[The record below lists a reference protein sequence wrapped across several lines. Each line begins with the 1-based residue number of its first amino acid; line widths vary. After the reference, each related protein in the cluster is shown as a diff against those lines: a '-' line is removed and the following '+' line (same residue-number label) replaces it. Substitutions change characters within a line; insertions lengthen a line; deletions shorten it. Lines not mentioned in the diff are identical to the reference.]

1 MKAKEKVRKANLT
14 QWSTKFQDQASSGL
28 TVKEWCS
35 QNNVSVYAFYYWK
48 RIAKEAYVDSIIPDI
63 VPVASSLPA
72 FGESPAV
79 DTPQQLPNSRDLYN
93 FSKSSS
99 HDTITISV
107 GDTRIEI
114 GSSASDEMILAI
126 VKAVRYA

>member
-1 MKAKEKVRKANLT
+1 MRVKEKVRKANLT
-14 QWSTKFQDQASSGL
+14 QWSTKFQEQASSGL

-35 QNNVSVYAFYYWK
+35 QNNISVHAFYYWK

-63 VPVASSLPA
+63 VPVASSLSTFSEA
-72 FGESPAV
+72 SAV
-79 DTPQQLPNSRDLYN
+79 NTPQQLPNSRDLYN
-93 FSKSSS
+93 FSKSTS
-99 HDTITISV
+99 HDAITISI
-107 GDTRIEI
+107 GDTHIEI

>member
-72 FGESPAV
+72 FSETSAN
-79 DTPQQLPNSRDLYN
+79 TPQQLPDSRDLYN
-93 FSKSSS
+93 FSKSTS
-99 HDTITISV
+99 HDSITISV

>member
-63 VPVASSLPA
+63 VPVASSLTA
-72 FGESPAV
+72 FSKPSA
-79 DTPQQLPNSRDLYN
+79 DTPQQLPGSRDLYN
-93 FSKSSS
+93 FSKSTS

-107 GDTRIEI
+107 GDTHIEI

>member
-14 QWSTKFQDQASSGL
+14 QWSTKFQDQAASGL

-35 QNNVSVYAFYYWK
+35 QNNISVYAFYYWK

-72 FGESPAV
+72 FNESSAV
-79 DTPQQLPNSRDLYN
+79 DTPQQLPNSRELYN
-93 FSKSSS
+93 FSKSAS

>member
-35 QNNVSVYAFYYWK
+35 QNNISIYAFYYWK

-63 VPVASSLPA
+63 VPVAPSLPTLNDPV
-72 FGESPAV
+72 S
-79 DTPQQLPNSRDLYN
+79 DSQHDSRDLYN
-93 FSKSSS
+93 FSKSTTQDKVS
-99 HDTITISV
+99 ISI

-114 GSSASDEMILAI
+114 GSSASDELILAI

>member
-63 VPVASSLPA
+63 VPVTSSLPA
-72 FGESPAV
+72 FSETSI
-79 DTPQQLPNSRDLYN
+79 DTPQQLPDSRDLYN
-93 FSKSSS
+93 FSKSTS

>member
-1 MKAKEKVRKANLT
+1 MKAKEKVRKATLT

-72 FGESPAV
+72 FSEPSA
-79 DTPQQLPNSRDLYN
+79 DTPQQLQDSRDLYN
-93 FSKSSS
+93 FSKSTS

-114 GSSASDEMILAI
+114 GSSTSDEMILAI

>member
-72 FGESPAV
+72 FSETSV
-79 DTPQQLPNSRDLYN
+79 DTPQQLPDSRDLYN
-93 FSKSSS
+93 FSKSTS

-114 GSSASDEMILAI
+114 GSSSSDEMILAI

>member
-72 FGESPAV
+72 FSETSV
-79 DTPQQLPNSRDLYN
+79 DTPQQLPDSRDLYN
-93 FSKSSS
+93 FSKSTS

-126 VKAVRYA
+126 VKAVLYA

>member
-1 MKAKEKVRKANLT
+1 MRVKEKVRKANLT
-14 QWSTKFQDQASSGL
+14 QWSTKFQEQASSGL

-72 FGESPAV
+72 FSETSV
-79 DTPQQLPNSRDLYN
+79 DTPQQLPDSRDLYN
-93 FSKSSS
+93 FSKSTS
-99 HDTITISV
+99 HDSITISV

>member
-63 VPVASSLPA
+63 VPVAASLPA
-72 FGESPAV
+72 FSEPSV

-93 FSKSSS
+93 FSKSTS

-114 GSSASDEMILAI
+114 GASASDEMILAI

>member
-72 FGESPAV
+72 FSETSV
-79 DTPQQLPNSRDLYN
+79 DTPQQ
-93 FSKSSS
+93 
-99 HDTITISV
+99 
-107 GDTRIEI
+107 
-114 GSSASDEMILAI
+114 
-126 VKAVRYA
+126 

>member
-72 FGESPAV
+72 FSETSI
-79 DTPQQLPNSRDLYN
+79 DTPQQLPDSRDLYN
-93 FSKSSS
+93 FSKSTS

>member
-14 QWSTKFQDQASSGL
+14 QWSTKFQDQAASGL

-72 FGESPAV
+72 FGESSAV
-79 DTPQQLPNSRDLYN
+79 DTPQQLSNSRDLYN
-93 FSKSSS
+93 FSKSTS

-114 GSSASDEMILAI
+114 GSSASDEMILAV

>member
-72 FGESPAV
+72 FSETSV
-79 DTPQQLPNSRDLYN
+79 DTPQQLPDSRDLYN
-93 FSKSSS
+93 FSKSTS

>member
-63 VPVASSLPA
+63 VPVASSLQA
-72 FGESPAV
+72 FSETSV

-93 FSKSSS
+93 FSKSTS

>member
-72 FGESPAV
+72 FSETSI
-79 DTPQQLPNSRDLYN
+79 DTPQPLPDSRDLYN
-93 FSKSSS
+93 FSKSTS

>member
-72 FGESPAV
+72 FSETSV
-79 DTPQQLPNSRDLYN
+79 DTPQQLPDSRDLYN
-93 FSKSSS
+93 FSKSTS

-114 GSSASDEMILAI
+114 GSSASDEMILAL
-126 VKAVRYA
+126 VKAGRYA